1 MGWKDI
7 NILTKLLIAFGITLI
22 FTIIIGGI
30 GIYNLNRINDNTKQ
44 TAVDY
49 LPVVNNSYKV
59 DKYWHEVMNYFSEYN
74 YSGDVYFS
82 NKVEQRIQRTAAAAN
97 EIMLKA
103 KAAKLSNESTQ
114 KVTTIKSQ
122 IDKFFEV
129 FKNYKKKVELNNQQ
143 ELNIEKLKL
152 SLLSGTIDTDTKLI
166 VSEISDYLY
175 YIRAERLPR
184 KMPQLYKLTD
194 KLAQK
199 SNTSLTNKFIDQIHK
214 YGQTYVGARKLEL
227 KATEIGNSILGDA
240 KAVTDVILDMFTEN
254 AEVANQITINAQNI
268 MIFSIIII
276 LIIGFAFS
284 FLISRSITRPI
295 GITVDFAKHMASG
308 DLTEKIKIERKDEIG
323 DLIGA
328 MNLISEKT
336 NEVINSIK
344 ESAEQIKDASV
355 RLSSNSQEL
364 SSGSTE
370 QASAAEEVAAS
381 MEEMSA
387 NIQQIADNAKETGKI
402 ARNSVTGIISG
413 NEAARKA
420 IDSMKNIANK
430 INIISEIAFQTNLLA
445 LNAAVEAARAG
456 ASGKGF
462 SVVAAE
468 VRKLAERSKNA
479 AIEIEKLSKD
489 TVQISSKAGEMLE
502 NVVPKIE
509 KTSELVDNIAL
520 SGTEQLSGIV
530 QINNA
535 MDQLN
540 NVTQQNVNNSEQLA
554 TSAEELS
561 AQAVHLSDSISYFKT
576 VNKTIYVKP
585 DEPVLFDS
593 HKTDTF
599 SVQKKVNKAE
609 EETKNER
616 TDKNKI
622 TLNQEEKKLTQKDNK
637 GFKLN
642 LDDNFDDS
650 EFEKF

>member
-7 NILTKLLIAFGITLI
+7 NILTKLLIAFGITLV
-22 FTIIIGGI
+22 FTIVIGAI

-44 TAVDY
+44 TAVNY

-74 YSGDVYFS
+74 YSGDPYFS
-82 NKVEQRIQRTAAAAN
+82 NKVEQRITRTAAAIN
-97 EIMLKA
+97 EIMFKA
-103 KAAKLSNESTQ
+103 KAAKLSEESTR

-122 IDKFFEV
+122 IDEFSDV
-129 FKNYKKKVELNNQQ
+129 FQNYKKKVELNKQQ
-143 ELNIEKLKL
+143 ELSIEEIKS
-152 SLLSGTIDTDTKLI
+152 SLLSSNINPDTKLI
-166 VSEISDYLY
+166 ISEISDYLY
-175 YIRAERLPR
+175 YIRSERLPR
-184 KMPQLYKLTD
+184 KVSELYKLTD
-194 KLAQK
+194 KLAQ
-199 SNTSLTNKFIDQIHK
+199 NTSNELSNRYIKQIRNF
-214 YGQTYVGARKLEL
+214 GQSYVDARKLEL
-227 KATEIGNSILGDA
+227 KAGEIGSNILGDA

-254 AEVANQITINAQNI
+254 AELANQITNRAQSI

-276 LIIGFAFS
+276 LVVGFAFS

-295 GITVDFAKHMASG
+295 SIVVEFANHMASG
-308 DLTEKIKIERKDEIG
+308 DLRDRINIERKDEIG
-323 DLIGA
+323 DLIRA

-344 ESAEQIKDASV
+344 ESAGQIKDASV

-364 SSGSTE
+364 SSGATE

-402 ARNSVTGIISG
+402 ARNSVTGIVSG

-420 IDSMKNIANK
+420 IQSMKNIADK

-462 SVVAAE
+462 SVVASE

-479 AIEIEKLSKD
+479 AVEIEKLSKE
-489 TVQISSKAGEMLE
+489 TVRISSQAGEMLE
-502 NVVPKIE
+502 DVVPKIE
-509 KTSELVDNIAL
+509 KTSELVDSIAL
-520 SGTEQLSGIV
+520 SGTEQLGGIV

-535 MDQLN
+535 MNQLN

-576 VNKTIYVKP
+576 VDKTIYVKP
-585 DEPVLFDS
+585 EEPVIYENNS
-593 HKTDTF
+593 AKYAKTINENDNP
-599 SVQKKVNKAE
+599 QKKTK
-609 EETKNER
+609 EETK
-616 TDKNKI
+616 
-622 TLNQEEKKLTQKDNK
+622 KDNSPLSKSENIALKNDKK
-637 GFKLN
+637 GFKLD
-642 LDDNFDDS
+642 LDDAFDDS